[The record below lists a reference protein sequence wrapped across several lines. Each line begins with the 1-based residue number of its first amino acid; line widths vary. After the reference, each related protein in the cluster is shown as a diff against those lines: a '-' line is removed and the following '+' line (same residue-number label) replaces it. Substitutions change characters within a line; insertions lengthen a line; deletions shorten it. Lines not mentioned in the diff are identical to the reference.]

1 MRVLKKI
8 GVSFLFILVTMF
20 FVSKNVLADEQYKEV
35 VDNEGLKSAIENG
48 ENIRLNADLE
58 ISETIKI
65 SNKNIILD
73 LNGFKIIGMD
83 EKTSGNF
90 NLFEILKGEFTIIDS
105 KGTGSIS
112 LVAETNRGWG
122 GMSTLIENRGGI
134 VNIKGG
140 DIKHLGGSDMAFVVN
155 VNANS
160 FGNTTLN
167 VSNGKLYST
176 YTAIRLFM
184 SSTALATLNIDG
196 GNIDGITSAIWAQAP
211 ESKIGQTGDINISNG
226 NIGTINTA
234 RSEKSSIS
242 TKITGGNVTNIKSES
257 GELKISGGHI
267 SGTLT
272 ILDANSETVEQ
283 DEIINGG
290 TFENNPENYLSKE
303 VTANA
308 IITTIDK
315 TFYAI
320 GKETVQYVVSNLKS
334 GSTAFISGN
343 IELTNIQNGVM
354 IKADENSNVT
364 ANGTFVSQ
372 DGILI
377 EEIKPSIDKAEVIV
391 CPNDDKINIQ
401 TCIDEGNSEEV
412 CIKML
417 CPNTEVIE
425 NPKTG
430 NYLPIF
436 GILMISIVTSLI
448 FISTSGENYFTK
460 LK

>member
-176 YTAIRLFM
+176 YTADR
-184 SSTALATLNIDG
+184 
-196 GNIDGITSAIWAQAP
+196 
-211 ESKIGQTGDINISNG
+211 
-226 NIGTINTA
+226 
-234 RSEKSSIS
+234 KS
-242 TKITGGNVTNIKSES
+242 
-257 GELKISGGHI
+257 
-267 SGTLT
+267 
-272 ILDANSETVEQ
+272 
-283 DEIINGG
+283 
-290 TFENNPENYLSKE
+290 
-303 VTANA
+303 
-308 IITTIDK
+308 
-315 TFYAI
+315 
-320 GKETVQYVVSNLKS
+320 VV
-334 GSTAFISGN
+334 
-343 IELTNIQNGVM
+343 
-354 IKADENSNVT
+354 
-364 ANGTFVSQ
+364 
-372 DGILI
+372 
-377 EEIKPSIDKAEVIV
+377 
-391 CPNDDKINIQ
+391 
-401 TCIDEGNSEEV
+401 
-412 CIKML
+412 
-417 CPNTEVIE
+417 
-425 NPKTG
+425 
-430 NYLPIF
+430 
-436 GILMISIVTSLI
+436 
-448 FISTSGENYFTK
+448 
-460 LK
+460 